1 MLALE
6 RLFVSI
12 TNNGSIESDEEKSGN
27 IDGTQENVADVFI
40 KMKAKFLIYAPF
52 IVHCAN
58 AGKTIELMH
67 FDESVKKD
75 IKYLEA
81 YLVKETKANRNIPL
95 NFNSLLA
102 FPMQHVIR

>member
-1 MLALE
+1 MY
-6 RLFVSI
+6 
-12 TNNGSIESDEEKSGN
+12 IEADENKSEN
-27 IDGTQENVADVFI
+27 IDVNQENVAEVFI
-40 KMKAKFLIYAPF
+40 KMKAKFLMYAPF

-67 FDESVKKD
+67 FDENVKRD
-75 IKYLEA
+75 IKHLEA
-81 YLVKETKANRNIPL
+81 YLAEEIKENRNIPP